1 MSDKFR
7 HGRAGTRKFLEK
19 HGRFSRQPER
29 WGRDRDRRDERRD
42 YCGEEEEHGCWDD
55 SEG

>member
-7 HGRAGTRKFLEK
+7 HGRAGTRKFFEK

-42 YCGEEEEHGCWDD
+42 YGGEEEHGYWDD